1 MIEYE
6 ELKSVVSPVFK
17 RAGLILIVEEKH
29 PEVFGSAYCEYKGKG
44 LHYRV
49 IWDGKDGCGY
59 IQSMT
64 KQGWQDLDATVPE
77 GTQKELESALMIV
90 RIKLVEHIALAK
102 IRA

>member
-1 MIEYE
+1 MAEYE
-6 ELKSVVSPVFK
+6 ELKAVAVPILE
-17 RAGLILIVEEKH
+17 RAGLSLAVEEKH
-29 PEVFGSAYCEYKGKG
+29 PDVFGSAYCEYKGKG

-64 KQGWQDLDATVPE
+64 KQGWQDLDDTVAE
-77 GTQKELESALMIV
+77 GEQNAFESALLRV
-90 RIKLVEHIALAK
+90 RIQLIEHIALAK